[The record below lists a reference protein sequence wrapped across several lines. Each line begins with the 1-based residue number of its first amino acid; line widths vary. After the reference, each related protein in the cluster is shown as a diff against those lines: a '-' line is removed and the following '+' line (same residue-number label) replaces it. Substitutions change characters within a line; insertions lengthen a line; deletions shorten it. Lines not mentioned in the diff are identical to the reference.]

1 MKTLNDIAARSLGSS
16 TSYAVYSD
24 QFDSSLLNPMP
35 RKIARDDWGIIGNEF
50 VGYDVW
56 HCHESTFL
64 TNAGVPI
71 SGTLKFVYSC
81 QSENM
86 IESKSMKLYL
96 NSFDMCHMG
105 DSIEDSIKNYTNQIK
120 SDLEKVLQTKV
131 EVGFFSNSDQIKKKN
146 LLENYYDVTDICDL
160 NEMKIDDYHSKQNH
174 IELKSSGG
182 SISLFT
188 NSLRS
193 RCRHTKQKDSGTAA
207 IKHVSEY
214 AVMEPASIFKQIVSL
229 REVDEFHEFCSEK
242 LFIEMNKKINKNDDL
257 LIMLLYSR
265 RGSLDINP
273 VRASSLSMLPQ
284 DFIDAS
290 VLTEKAMNQ

>member
-1 MKTLNDIAARSLGSS
+1 MKTLNDIAAKSLGSS

-35 RKIARDDWGIIGNEF
+35 RKIARDDWGIVGDEF

-64 TNAGVPI
+64 TNSGVPV

-81 QSENM
+81 QSEFM

-96 NSFDMCHMG
+96 NSFDMCRMG
-105 DSIEDSIKNYTNQIK
+105 NTVEESVKNYTKQIK
-120 SDLEKVLQTKV
+120 TDLEKVLQT
-131 EVGFFSNSDQIKKKN
+131 EVDIGFFSNSNQVNKEN
-146 LLENYYDVTDICDL
+146 LLENYYDVSDICDL
-160 NEMKIDDYHSKQNH
+160 NELEIDDYHSKQNH
-174 IELKSSGG
+174 IKLETTAGG
-182 SISLFT
+182 IKLFT

-193 RCRHTKQKDSGTAA
+193 RSRHTKQKDSGTAA
-207 IKHVSEY
+207 IKHVSDY
-214 AVMEPASIFKQIVSL
+214 AVMSPASIFKQIVSL

-242 LFIEMNKKINKNDDL
+242 LFVEMYDKINMNDEL
-257 LIMLLYSR
+257 LVMLLYSR

-273 VRASSLSMLPQ
+273 VRASSYSLLPRN
-284 DFIDAS
+284 FIDAK